1 MGLSSFFV
9 ILSIS
14 WSFLSLGTHQ
24 LQPSQKQ
31 VLLQLRKQLEYPKQL
46 DMWYNS
52 STDLCFLSSPEV
64 NVTCQENF
72 VTELRILGDRP
83 NKVRNFGGFAI
94 PSQSLSE
101 NFSLDSFV
109 ATLSRLTSLRGLS
122 LISLGIWGP
131 VPEKIYRLSS
141 LEFLDWSWNFMFG
154 TIPPTFS
161 RMVKLQSIT
170 LDGNFLNGSFPS
182 WFDSV
187 PNLTSLSLKQNR
199 ISGSLPS
206 SIQKISS
213 LTYLALSNN
222 EISGNL
228 PDLSSLTSL
237 FVLDLSDNLIHSEL
251 PSLPKG
257 LAMAFLSNNSFSG
270 KIPQPYTQLN
280 HLQQLDLSFN
290 SLQGTPPTAIFALP
304 NMTTLNLASN
314 MLSGSLPNHLS
325 CGSKLRLVDISNNRL
340 RGSLPSC
347 LSTALDNRAVKY
359 SGNCLLTDLR
369 DQHAETYC
377 TESLKTPLVK
387 KESGGKN
394 VGVIIGVIGGFFIL
408 LVLLAFGFLVLCRRC
423 FPRGKSEQHLLHS
436 SARDI
441 SVTGF
446 PSELITSARF
456 FNDEAKLG
464 TQGIPV
470 HRLFSFSELK
480 EATNNFDKSTVLGE
494 AVNIPLPY
502 TFLPQLY
509 KGRLENGI
517 QVAIRQLT
525 VSRKYT
531 TRNLKLRLDLLAKLR
546 HPHLVCLLGH
556 CIDGEGFDDSGPNK
570 VYLIYE
576 YIANGNYRSHLSEK
590 TPQKVINWSDRLA
603 VLIGIAKAIH
613 FLHTGLIPGF
623 FSNRLKANNILL
635 NEHRMAKLS
644 DYGLSIVAEEIDE
657 PEVCI
662 SDVRFSV
669 DLEMISYLSNAYD
682 SSSSCIGETRRP
694 RLMITYFRK
703 LVHWPNYTM
712 QMKSLED
719 DVFSFGF
726 ILLESLAG
734 PSVSA
739 RKEAFLLSEKASYG
753 TEEDRGQFVDPIVLA
768 SCSQESLSI
777 VISITNKCITSD
789 SSARPSL
796 EDVLWNL
803 QYAAQ
808 VQETAEEFEIRVIDV
823 RKEELV
829 SWSTGESAKY
839 RRFGGILNK
848 ERRQQKTKD
857 GGYCL
862 ARRNLQSNHCT
873 GLL

>member
-1 MGLSSFFV
+1 MAVTCYSLPSSYAYGLQFSGITVKFSIHTFMGLSSFFV

-14 WSFLSLGTHQ
+14 WSFLILGTHQ

-52 STDLCFLSSPEV
+52 STDLCFLSSPQV
-64 NVTCQENF
+64 NVTCQDNF

-101 NFSLDSFV
+101 NFSVDSFV

-131 VPEKIYRLSS
+131 VPEKLYRLSS
-141 LEFLDWSWNFMFG
+141 LEFFDWSWNFMFG
-154 TIPPTFS
+154 SIPPTFS

-170 LDGNFLNGSFPS
+170 LDGNFINGSFPS

-206 SIQKISS
+206 SIQKVSS

-237 FVLDLSDNLIHSEL
+237 LVLDLSDNLIHSKL

-257 LAMAFLSNNSFSG
+257 LVRAFLGNNSFSG
-270 KIPQPYTQLN
+270 KIPQPYTQLH

-304 NMTTLNLASN
+304 NITTLNLASN

-325 CGSKLRLVDISNNRL
+325 CGSKLGLVDISNNRL

-359 SGNCLLTDLR
+359 SGNCLLTDLK
-369 DQHAETYC
+369 DQHAEKYC
-377 TESLKTPLVK
+377 IETTLVK

-394 VGVIIGVIGGFFIL
+394 VGVKIGVIGVFFIL

-423 FPRGKSEQHLLHS
+423 FPRGTSEQHLLHNS
-436 SARDI
+436 VQDI
-441 SVTGF
+441 SVAGF
-446 PSELITSARF
+446 PSELITNARF
-456 FNDEAKLG
+456 FTDAAKLG

-494 AVNIPLPY
+494 GSNGK
-502 TFLPQLY
+502 LY

-576 YIANGNYRSHLSEK
+576 YIANGNYRTHLSEK

-623 FSNRLKANNILL
+623 FNNRPKANNILL

-669 DLEMISYLSNAYD
+669 NLEMISYLSNAYD
-682 SSSSCIGETRRP
+682 SSSSCVGERRRP
-694 RLMITYFRK
+694 RLMLTHITYLCR
-703 LVHWPNYTM
+703 

-739 RKEAFLLSEKASYG
+739 RKDAFLLSEKASYG
-753 TEEDRGQFVDPIVLA
+753 SEEDRGQFVDPIVLA

-808 VQETAEEFEIRVIDV
+808 VQETADCD
-823 RKEELV
+823 KK
-829 SWSTGESAKY
+829 S
-839 RRFGGILNK
+839 
-848 ERRQQKTKD
+848 
-857 GGYCL
+857 
-862 ARRNLQSNHCT
+862 
-873 GLL
+873 